1 MHSGSV
7 LNISLVLL
15 IIHLILMLFKLGAV
29 ISHSI
34 GEEME
39 LRGGGPHTAI
49 NITKLELTK
58 LVRKPL

>member
-1 MHSGSV
+1 
-7 LNISLVLL
+7 
-15 IIHLILMLFKLGAV
+15 MLFKLGAV